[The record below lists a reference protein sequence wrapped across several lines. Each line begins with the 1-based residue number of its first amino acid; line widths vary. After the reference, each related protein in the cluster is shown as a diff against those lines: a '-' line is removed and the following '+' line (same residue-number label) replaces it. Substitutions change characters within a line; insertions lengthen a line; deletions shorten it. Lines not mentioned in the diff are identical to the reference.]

1 MNKRGFMGNKKVL
14 NNHSVRAV
22 LVRVVL
28 ARNVV
33 IVQTMAAFCLM
44 ITLAGPH
51 AWAEQVDYES
61 FKTEDEANNIEI
73 FQQASQAVVYVT
85 NTQLQ
90 RDFFSLNIMEI
101 PQGSGSGFI
110 WDQQGHIV
118 TNFHVIQG
126 ANRITITL
134 QDHSE
139 WEAELVGAAPGKDLA
154 VLKIEAPLEKLKTL
168 PLGDSKL
175 LQVGRKVLA
184 IGNPFGL
191 DTTLTVGVVSA
202 LEREIDS
209 ITQRKIKGVIQT
221 DAAINPGNSG
231 GPLLNSLG
239 QLVGVNTA
247 IYSPSGASV
256 GIGFA
261 IPANTVSKIV
271 PQLIQYGRVYRPVL
285 GIETASDNWIKRY
298 QVKGVPVVRVQ
309 RGSGAE
315 KAGLKGVRKNRL
327 GDLLFGDIIVAVD
340 NVPVRSNDE
349 LLTVLERHKIGDMV
363 TVHSDRDREI
373 LEFKIELL
381 APE

>member
-1 MNKRGFMGNKKVL
+1 MRQRAGFKYDALGRVL
-14 NNHSVRAV
+14 GDCFAAV
-22 LVRVVL
+22 VGL
-28 ARNVV
+28 AFAVAAVNVC
-33 IVQTMAAFCLM
+33 AA
-44 ITLAGPH
+44 P
-51 AWAEQVDYES
+51 VDYTT

-90 RDFFSLNIMEI
+90 RDYFSLNIMEI

-110 WDQQGHIV
+110 WDTEGHIV

-126 ANRITITL
+126 ASKVTITL

-154 VLKIEAPLEKLKTL
+154 VLKIKAPVDQLKPL
-168 PLGDSKL
+168 PIGDSKL

-202 LEREIDS
+202 LGREIDS

-247 IYSPSGASV
+247 IYSPSGVSV

-261 IPANTVSKIV
+261 IPVNTVAKIV
-271 PQLIQYGRVYRPVL
+271 PQLIQYGRIYRPVL
-285 GIETASDNWIKRY
+285 GIETASDSWIARY
-298 QVKGVPVVRVQ
+298 QVEGVPVVRVQ
-309 RGSGAE
+309 EGSGAE
-315 KAGLKGVRKNRL
+315 KAGMRGVRKNRR

-340 NVPVRSNDE
+340 NVPVGSNDE
-349 LLTVLERHKIGDMV
+349 LLTILEKHKIGDIV
-363 TVHSDRDREI
+363 TVHSNRDRDI
-373 LEFKIELL
+373 HEFRIELL